1 MRDYR
6 RDILKSVYSKVNGS
20 IVVDGETIETVSNRP
35 ETDNYVLFYIDT
47 DDDISTDDSEIR
59 ELQVAFDCVSIQPMQ
74 IGDDTKVD
82 EMVNQVKQYFLDDS
96 IFTIDNWDVVTTED
110 NGTEE
115 NIGEVDNYSVFERIF
130 SLKIIIERKR

>member
-6 RDILKSVYSKVNGS
+6 RDILKSVYSQINGA
-20 IVVDGETIETVSNRP
+20 IVVGGETIETVSNRP
-35 ETDNYVLFYIDT
+35 ETNDYILFYIDA

-59 ELQVAFDCVSIQPMQ
+59 EIQVAFDCVSQQPMQ

-96 IFTIDNWDVVTTED
+96 IFTIDNWSVITTAD

-115 NIGEVDNYSVFERIF
+115 NIGEVDNYSIYERIF
-130 SLKIIIERKR
+130 NLKIIIERQR